1 MSFRVDSL
9 PKRSNFFLLLFK
21 RIEEN
26 TTEGNWKREL
36 QVRGAGAHKNNDES
50 FFRFFSILS

>member
-9 PKRSNFFLLLFK
+9 PKRSNFFSLLFK

-26 TTEGNWKREL
+26 TTEGNGKREL
-36 QVRGAGAHKNNDES
+36 QVRGAGAHKNNN
-50 FFRFFSILS
+50 

>member
-1 MSFRVDSL
+1 MSFRVDAL

-26 TTEGNWKREL
+26 TTEGNGKCEL
-36 QVRGAGAHKNNDES
+36 QVRGAGAHKNNN
-50 FFRFFSILS
+50 